1 MLKYFITF
9 YIQIAFFF
17 NKNVEF
23 IAGSQEYKL
32 QLDCYSLFVH
42 NNTIIWDHCFYAIS
56 PILL

>member
-1 MLKYFITF
+1 MLKYFISF
-9 YIQIAFFF
+9 YFQIAFFF

-42 NNTIIWDHCFYAIS
+42 NNTII
-56 PILL
+56 